1 MMETTKSNGQH
12 ILVVDDDPSI
22 GGLLTQR
29 LQAEGYHP
37 VICTHPKDAVTISE
51 RETFALA
58 FVDINLPDMSGL
70 DLTSKLKELNPLC
83 EVVFITGYG
92 SFDNAVQAIKSG
104 AYDYLRKPLSIGEFK
119 LCLKRFQERQ
129 ALREQLDL
137 AEQRYFQLVQNIPLL
152 IFVLNSN
159 FQLDFVN
166 EACSG
171 MFGYSREEAMNLPN
185 WFLGR
190 ILSKDRDEA
199 KRQFQSAFK
208 SGSPVSM
215 QCQLIHRDGHLI
227 HVIVKSIPQSSYE
240 TGVAG
245 QRMEGFVIDITDQ
258 VFLEKALVQREKLKT
273 LGAISAEVAHEI
285 RNPLVCIGGF
295 AQRLKQKF
303 PDSFECDIILSESQ
317 RLEELLSR
325 IRNYL
330 NPAEIHPHEC
340 AVNTIITDCL
350 DLLSP
355 ETEQRH
361 VKCLVDL
368 APGLPVA
375 YVDPEILAQIF
386 INLIRNATKATE
398 KGESL
403 SIKTYESDQDLHI
416 EFKNRAPGLK
426 NKNPEVFFMPF
437 AEGGQ
442 SIGLPLC
449 YRLLKDLGGFLSFTQ
464 EKDYVVLTASLPKTA
479 PKEAYKK

>member
-1 MMETTKSNGQH
+1 MMETTKSNGHH
-12 ILVVDDDPSI
+12 ILVVDDDPTI
-22 GGLLTQR
+22 GGLLAQT
-29 LQAEGYHP
+29 LQDKGYHP
-37 VICTHPKDAVTISE
+37 VICTRPKDALTISE
-51 RETFALA
+51 QETFALA
-58 FVDINLPDMSGL
+58 FLDIHMPDMSGL
-70 DLTSKLKELNPLC
+70 DLALKLKELNALC

-92 SFDNAVQAIKSG
+92 SFDNAVQAIKIG
-104 AYDYLRKPLSIGEFK
+104 AYDYLRKPLNIGEFN

-129 ALREQLDL
+129 ALREQLNL

-166 EACSG
+166 EACSS
-171 MFGYSREEAMNLPN
+171 MLGYSREEAMNLPN
-185 WFLGR
+185 WFLRR
-190 ILSKDRDEA
+190 IHSKDRDEA
-199 KRQFQSAFK
+199 KKLLQSAFK

-215 QCQLIHRDGHLI
+215 QCQFLHRDGHLI
-227 HVIVKSIPQSSYE
+227 HAIVKSIPQSSCE
-240 TGVAG
+240 PGVG
-245 QRMEGFVIDITDQ
+245 DQRMEGFVVDITDR
-258 VFLEKALVQREKLKT
+258 VFLEKALVHREKLKT

-303 PDSFECDIILSESQ
+303 PDSVECDIILGESH
-317 RLEELLSR
+317 RLEKILSR

-330 NPAEIHPHEC
+330 NPVKIHPHEC
-340 AVNTIITDCL
+340 PVNTIITDCL

-355 ETEQRH
+355 ETERRH
-361 VKCLVDL
+361 VKCVLDL

-386 INLIRNATKATE
+386 INLIRNATNATE

-403 SIKTYESDQDLHI
+403 AIKTYESDQDLHI

-426 NKNPEVFFMPF
+426 NKNPEAFFMPF

-449 YRLLKDLGGFLSFTQ
+449 YRLLKDLGGFLSFAQ

-479 PKEAYKK
+479 STEAYKM